1 MSFLEDNLG
10 QAVIIGS
17 YTFTAEE
24 IIDFARKYDP
34 QPFHLDSEAAKRASS
49 AGCALRAGTRRQ
61 CS

>member
-1 MSFLEDNLG
+1 MSFPEENLG
-10 QAVIIGS
+10 QNLVIGS

-49 AGCALRAGTRRQ
+49 ADFVLPAGTPLQ